1 MNLKTILFLPL
12 YLFSI
17 LIYSQS
23 YSYNENKEF
32 IVSGKVTNS
41 ENSEPLEYATITI
54 LDPKDNN
61 VITGGLSDGTGNFR
75 ISTKKGIYNVLIE
88 YMSFKNKTLENINVY
103 NDLSLGEV
111 QLELNYES
119 LGEVEIIAEETSV
132 EIRLDNK
139 I

>member
-1 MNLKTILFLPL
+1 MNLKTILFLPV

-17 LIYSQS
+17 IIYSQS

-61 VITGGLSDGTGNFR
+61 VITGGLSDETGNFR
-75 ISTKKGIYNVLIE
+75 ISTKNAKY
-88 YMSFKNKTLENINVY
+88 
-103 NDLSLGEV
+103 
-111 QLELNYES
+111 
-119 LGEVEIIAEETSV
+119 
-132 EIRLDNK
+132 
-139 I
+139 